1 MFAHSYARRKRF
13 EARLIAVEVAKML
26 TGATTPQNAGGSA
39 GHTITRS
46 GKPVDRVQPRA
57 MLGMLGAKVD
67 F

>member
-1 MFAHSYARRKRF
+1 
-13 EARLIAVEVAKML
+13 ML